1 MLKNRGP
8 SRSRW
13 IAVLVAGVIAAL
25 PVLHCTV
32 MADAALPVVS
42 HHLVASASDT
52 AAGVG
57 QHIGRASQDFTSQI
71 FDVIAGKVRSGNA
84 FRMLWAAALV
94 VTLAVS
100 LLPLRVVVTRAP
112 PRRRACVAVV
122 GGRAR
127 LHQICVSRR

>member
-1 MLKNRGP
+1 MF
-8 SRSRW
+8 
-13 IAVLVAGVIAAL
+13 VAGVIAAL

-32 MADAALPVVS
+32 MADAALPVAS
-42 HHLVASASDT
+42 HQLAASASD
-52 AAGVG
+52 AVEGVG

-112 PRRRACVAVV
+112 PRRPACVTVV

>member
-1 MLKNRGP
+1 M
-8 SRSRW
+8 
-13 IAVLVAGVIAAL
+13 LVAGVIAAL

-42 HHLVASASDT
+42 HQLAASASD
-52 AAGVG
+52 AVAGAG

-71 FDVIAGKVRSGNA
+71 FDVIAGKARSGNA
-84 FRMLWAAALV
+84 FRILWAAALV

-112 PRRRACVAVV
+112 RRRACVTVV

-127 LHQICVSRR
+127 LQQICVSRR

>member
-1 MLKNRGP
+1 MKIRG
-8 SRSRW
+8 SSGSRW
-13 IAVLVAGVIAAL
+13 IAVFVAGVIAAL

-32 MADAALPVVS
+32 MAAAALPVAS
-42 HHLVASASDT
+42 HQLAASASD
-52 AAGVG
+52 AVEGVG

-112 PRRRACVAVV
+112 PRRPACVTVV